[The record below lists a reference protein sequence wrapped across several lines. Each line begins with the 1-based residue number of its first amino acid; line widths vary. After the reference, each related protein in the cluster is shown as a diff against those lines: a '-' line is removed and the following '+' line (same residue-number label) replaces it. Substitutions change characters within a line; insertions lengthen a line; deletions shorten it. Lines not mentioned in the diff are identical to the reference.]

1 MAEPAAKRPRTA
13 ASSGPAI
20 PGSSKGS
27 SSGSGS
33 GFGSGSS
40 SGVLPCARLAVGMA
54 AHDFRSTVYVY
65 FEEDVE

>member
-27 SSGSGS
+27 GSGS
-33 GFGSGSS
+33 GSGSS